1 MKRLSG
7 AALPTAALAGLAL
20 LNKRLVDR
28 EEKPAETDGGRILH
42 LAGGNLHVLEEGPPD
57 APPLVMLHGFAGSL
71 RWFDRLAPLL
81 ASSHHVIRIDLL
93 GHGGSSKPGSGYEMH
108 NQARLGRLAP
118 EPPRLHPPG
127 RGGPPPG
134 GAGGPALA
142 RQPPRLP

>member
-1 MKRLSG
+1 MTRLSG

-28 EEKPAETDGGRILH
+28 EERPAEADGGRILH
-42 LAGGNLHVLEEGPPD
+42 LAGGDLHVLEEGAPD

-93 GHGGSSKPGSGYEMH
+93 GHGGSSKPGCGYEMH
-108 NQARLGRLAP
+108 KQARPLGGGPGR
-118 EPPRLHPPG
+118 RRTQSPG
-127 RGGPPPG
+127 RGGGPP
-134 GAGGPALA
+134 
-142 RQPPRLP
+142 

>member
-1 MKRLSG
+1 MTRLWG

-28 EEKPAETDGGRILH
+28 EEKPAEADGGRILH
-42 LAGGNLHVLEEGPPD
+42 LAGGDLHVLEEGAPD

-93 GHGGSSKPGSGYEMH
+93 GPGGSSKPGSGHRMPH
-108 NQARLGRLAP
+108 PARLLRL
-118 EPPRLHPPG
+118 
-127 RGGPPPG
+127 GP
-134 GAGGPALA
+134 
-142 RQPPRLP
+142 